1 MAHRLKLKSTYVPSI
16 HAGTSV
22 YYFNPQAK
30 IEGDNEWYNLREIG
44 TGGQTLDAG
53 KYVLARDGETRLAY
67 KKIMYG
73 IPFGA
78 SIKRHNT
85 QKTIVSLS
93 YTYNKI
99 FTDYLDGVS
108 TDLYPDGDSLAQ
120 ANPQLAGQVAPTL
133 SNPGN
138 QTGKRSYSDTNDGYG
153 YWGQIFTFKIY

>member
-99 FTDYLDGVS
+99 FTDYLDDVG

-120 ANPQLAGQVAPTL
+120 ANPQLAGKVAPTL

-138 QTGKRSYSDTNDGYG
+138 QVGKRSYSDTNDGYG